1 MSDVVKSILIV
12 VVFMVLA
19 TNIVLLI
26 GAKSIQDNW
35 PVYRCNPLLMPM
47 ASSFAPEGSTVTTE
61 ENFSYCIQDTMT
73 NFAPVITQPFNY
85 IQQATVGMLDSI
97 TTSNENT
104 TAMQSDMKTSV
115 SGITEN
121 IYGVMIGVLVE
132 FNVLMIKITDSQN
145 KLMGIMSTVMYIITS
160 VQYTFKSM
168 WDGIPGKLINSF
180 SKIKV

>member
-26 GAKSIQDNW
+26 GTKSIQDNW

-47 ASSFAPEGSTVTTE
+47 ASSFAPEGSTITTE

-97 TTSNENT
+97 TTSNHT
-104 TAMQSDMKTSV
+104 TSMQSDLKMSV
-115 SGITEN
+115 SGITED
-121 IYGVMIGVLVE
+121 IYGVLIGVLVE
-132 FNVLMIKITDSQN
+132 FNILMIKLTDSQN
-145 KLMGIMSTVMYIITS
+145 KLMGVMSTVMYIITS